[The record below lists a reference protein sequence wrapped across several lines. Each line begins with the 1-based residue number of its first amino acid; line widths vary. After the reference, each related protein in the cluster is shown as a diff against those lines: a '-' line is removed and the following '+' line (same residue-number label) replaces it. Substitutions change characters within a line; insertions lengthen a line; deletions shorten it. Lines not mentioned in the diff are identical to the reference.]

1 MSNIVETTLTGSRLI
16 CVGFENSKNFVEKSL
31 WLRIQEK
38 NKIDLK
44 FFLEKYGKLLWIKCY
59 INNVENGI
67 EGGRVY
73 KNDSAGIFNIDEEVY
88 FNTNAPKSLLPY
100 NDETYLA
107 IVDMA
112 HCYKSES
119 DCCNN
124 FLTQANPVLSQSNP
138 VIEETK
144 SITTEEAKNFLDLNI
159 QIDSTEFNPPFDYCN
174 DYDGDEFTS
183 EIDFIVKI
191 VIDLYSEDPYRVKE
205 GIREL
210 YGIIKCR
217 NRAREIS
224 VNEAEFN
231 ALDQAMN
238 FFYLTHV
245 HQKKKRDQAL
255 KIVSKHYKVSPGKI
269 ESIWNSLVNYK
280 RHIGE
285 AMEFKKKNYKSK
297 S

>member
-16 CVGFENSKNFVEKSL
+16 CVGFENSKNLIVKDL
-31 WLRIQEK
+31 WLRIEGK

-44 FFLEKYGKLLWIKCY
+44 TFLEKYGNLLWIYCY
-59 INNVENGI
+59 NNNIQDGI
-67 EGGRVY
+67 EDGRIY
-73 KNDSAGIFNIDEEVY
+73 KNDAEGIFNIDENVY
-88 FNTNAPKSLLPY
+88 FRKETVISRLAY
-100 NDETYLA
+100 NEETYLA
-107 IVDMA
+107 LINFDN
-112 HCYKSES
+112 CYKSEY
-119 DCCNN
+119 DCRNN
-124 FLTQANPVLSQSNP
+124 SVDQSVN
-138 VIEETK
+138 VNKEEKTI
-144 SITTEEAKNFLDLNI
+144 STEEVTRFLDLNI
-159 QIDSTEFNPPFDYCN
+159 QIGSSSEYNSPFDYSN

-183 EIDFIVKI
+183 EIDLIIKI
-191 VIDLYSEDPYRVKE
+191 VSDLYAEDPYRVKE

-255 KIVSKHYKVSPGKI
+255 KIVSKHYKVSPDKI